1 MSNHNLKTE
10 LERLNI
16 VSFECDES
24 ARKEGVFRA
33 LNAVELHMKSH
44 PDKEAHDRIQQL
56 VKEKKARRFK

>member
-16 VSFECDES
+16 VSLECDES
-24 ARKEGVFRA
+24 ARKVDVCKA
-33 LNAVELHMKSH
+33 LNAVELDMKSR
-44 PDKEAHDRIQQL
+44 PDKEALNRIQQL

>member
-24 ARKEGVFRA
+24 ARKESVFKA

-44 PDKEAHDRIQQL
+44 PDKDAINHIQQL
-56 VKEKKARRFK
+56 VKDKKARRFK